1 MTAVL
6 ESARQDWEE
15 GYRRFLEEARDSA
28 RADPLYRQLD
38 EVTAELRRRV
48 GGVFTLAELATA
60 YTGSDAWIRV
70 AVAERAASRGWER
83 SLSTVGDAAF
93 HLYSRGAVD
102 FTP

>member
-1 MTAVL
+1 MTAVV

-15 GYRRFLEEARDSA
+15 GYRRFLDEAGDA
-28 RADPLYRQLD
+28 TRADALYRQLD
-38 EVTAELRRRV
+38 EVTAEIRRRV
-48 GGVFTLAELATA
+48 GGAFTLTELATA
-60 YTGSDAWIRV
+60 YATSDAWIRV

-102 FTP
+102 FVP